1 MRQLPTAEQKDCR
14 VTELLTLLV
23 EILSNL
29 GTLVLVLFGWLVH
42 WWIAVA
48 WFAWWLWGVDWN
60 RVWPVLARGGW
71 AVLVLL
77 LVIAALAWSETAPR
91 EFPDAG
97 PFAFSNFWWH
107 LAAVSALVALT
118 LFCGWLQLMFRW
130 EPAPTALDDSEERH
144 DDSAHALVHH

>member
-1 MRQLPTAEQKDCR
+1 M
-14 VTELLTLLV
+14 
-23 EILSNL
+23 
-29 GTLVLVLFGWLVH
+29 
-42 WWIAVA
+42 
-48 WFAWWLWGVDWN
+48 
-60 RVWPVLARGGW
+60 
-71 AVLVLL
+71 LVLL